1 MVGLAGIRFEW
12 DERKNAQNQRKHGVS
27 FEEAQSVFLDEFAL
41 LIPEPEGPR
50 SEQGRRVERF
60 LLLGLSNML
69 RILVVCHCVRSSGDR
84 IRIIS
89 ARKANRS
96 EQNVYRHRVER

>member
-1 MVGLAGIRFEW
+1 MVELAGIRFEW

-50 SEQGRRVERF
+50 SEKRF
-60 LLLGLSNML
+60 LLLGLSSML
-69 RILVVCHCVRSSGDR
+69 RILVVCHCVRSADDR